1 MSVRIESGAKRSR
14 AHDAGKPHHNGAI
27 RPRGVRA
34 APVGKSAAVEERP
47 EKRDGAGQPSAEELW
62 RSLFEGSPDFIFTVD
77 LEGRITGLNRP
88 GEGRSRDEFVGL
100 TVFDVAQPSERP
112 AVGELLA
119 RVIATGKAEIYSG
132 IGTDAAG
139 RVSSYETRFIPVLR
153 EGRVVSFV
161 GLTRDVTTEHQTRA
175 ALTASEARFR
185 TLIENS
191 ADAICLFDVQGVLQ
205 YANPSTRRILDYD
218 PQSLVGV
225 SGWTLIHPDDH
236 AAMAKVMGQL
246 LAAPG
251 TSLEVG
257 RYRLRHRDGSWRWVE
272 TVATNLL
279 EVPSVGAVMANYR
292 DVTSRVRLE
301 EQVRHAQKM
310 EAIGL
315 LAGGLAH
322 DFNNLLTVV
331 LGCADSALQALPAD
345 SSVTRDLGH
354 IKLAAEG
361 AAQLTQ
367 KLLTFSR
374 RQIRQTT
381 VFDLCELLRGF
392 GPLLGRVLGE
402 DVAVDLVVP
411 PSPLFIEGDQAQL
424 QQLLLNLATNGR
436 QAMPG
441 GGRLRLGARALDA
454 ERCELEVVDSGEG
467 MSADTRA
474 RIFEPFFTT
483 RPGGTGLGLAVVFGV
498 VQDHHGAVEVD
509 SEPGRG
515 TAVRIQLPL
524 RPVAAGAAVAPP
536 RSTAGGSE
544 TLLMAEDEPLVRDLV
559 ARELRRLGYTVLV
572 ASDGEE
578 AAQLFERERERI
590 ALVVLDV
597 IMPRLGGRQAFARM
611 EAIRPGVRALFMSGH
626 APEATGVA
634 ELVQSGRV
642 ALVQKPFRAAQL
654 AAQIRALLDRR

>member
-1 MSVRIESGAKRSR
+1 M
-14 AHDAGKPHHNGAI
+14 
-27 RPRGVRA
+27 
-34 APVGKSAAVEERP
+34 EERP

-62 RSLFEGSPDFIFTVD
+62 RSLFDGSPDFIFTVD

-100 TVFDVAQPSERP
+100 TVFDTAQPSERP
-112 AVGELLA
+112 AVAELLA

-132 IGTDAAG
+132 NGTDAEG

-161 GLTRDVTTEHQTRA
+161 GLTRDVTAEHQTRA
-175 ALTASEARFR
+175 ALTASESRFR

-225 SGWTLIHPDDH
+225 NGWTLIHPDDH
-236 AAMAKVMGQL
+236 AAMGKVMMQL
-246 LAAPG
+246 MAAPG

-331 LGCADSALQALPAD
+331 LGCADSALAALPAD
-345 SSVTRDLGH
+345 SSVTRDLAH

-392 GPLLGRVLGE
+392 GPLLGRVLGD

-424 QQLLLNLATNGR
+424 QQLLLNLATNAR

-441 GGRLRLGARALDA
+441 GGRLRLGIRALDA
-454 ERCELEVVDSGEG
+454 ERCELEVVDTGEG
-467 MSADTRA
+467 MSAETRA
-474 RIFEPFFTT
+474 RVFEPFFTT

-498 VQDHHGAVEVD
+498 VQDHHGTVELD

-515 TAVRIQLPL
+515 TTVRIQLPL
-524 RPVAAGAAVAPP
+524 RPVAAGAAPGAP
-536 RSTAGGSE
+536 RTATGGSE

-578 AAQLFERERERI
+578 AAELFERERERI

-654 AAQIRALLDRR
+654 AAQIRALLDRK